1 MTKLREKMQEDLKL
15 HGLSNLTQDLY
26 IRSVRQLAEHYRKSP
41 DQITEEELRQ
51 YFLYLT
57 EVKHYAPSTLTVALC
72 GIRFFY
78 ERTLQR
84 EWPILELLRSPSP
97 QKLPVVLTIEE
108 VHRILGCVHVQGIR
122 VCLSTIYA
130 CGLRIQEGSHLQV
143 RDIDSSQGIIHIR
156 NGKGGKDRNIPL
168 PPQILHLLRQYWKT
182 HRNPTWIFPSRRE
195 KSYRLDQ
202 ASIPMTVRAIQR
214 GFQSALEESGV
225 RKAATVHTLRHSYAT
240 HLLEAGVDLRVI
252 QAYLGHTSPRTT
264 AIYTHITP
272 KTNENALQ
280 AITQVLQNL

>member
-26 IRSVRQLAEHYRKSP
+26 IRSVRQLAEHYRKAP

-84 EWPILELLRSPSP
+84 EWPILALLRSPSP

-108 VHRILGCVHVQGIR
+108 VHRILGCVHMQGIR

-168 PPQILHLLRQYWKT
+168 PPQILHLLRQYWKI
-182 HRNPTWIFPSRRE
+182 HRNPIWIFPSRRE

-202 ASIPMTVRAIQR
+202 ASTPMTVRAIQR
-214 GFQSALEESGV
+214 GFQAALEESGV
-225 RKAATVHTLRHSYAT
+225 PKAATVHTLRHSYAT